1 MRAGIHKIA
10 KLAGVSIGTVDR
22 ALHGRAGISS
32 ATRKK
37 VLAIAEKLHYRP
49 NAAARI
55 LAVGRP
61 QFRIGVCIP
70 KEIRLFY
77 DQMRSGIFDEARRT
91 HGLGIEIVYRPVE
104 SLGAGEAGR
113 VRELVEQNVDAII
126 VTPGDERA
134 VAPAIDKAERAG
146 VRVVCVTTDA
156 PRSRRASVVC
166 VDPELNG
173 RLAAEVMAKFVPPG
187 SSVAMLTGMLSV
199 EEHRLKAKGFR
210 EGFAQDCEN
219 GEAAAVLEAHESAA
233 ECYRKTRRL
242 LEQFPALAGIY
253 VSTVNSLP
261 VCRALHD
268 ARRREVGVIAT
279 DVFPEMIRYFRQ
291 GTIRASIYQDPYLQG
306 QTAVRLLVDH
316 WLHTS
321 PIPPANYLNPVL
333 VLRTNLH
340 LFREVQASVTAQK
353 AGTAEQVIGRRGA
366 GVWSAG
372 VR

>member
-1 MRAGIHKIA
+1 MRAGIHTIA

-22 ALHGRAGISS
+22 ALHGRAGIST

-37 VLAIAEKLHYRP
+37 VLAIAAKLQYRP

-70 KEIRLFY
+70 KEIHLFY
-77 DQMRSGIFDEARRT
+77 DQMRAGIFDEAHRT
-91 HGLGIEIVYRPVE
+91 HGLGIEIVYRPVKN
-104 SLGAGEAGR
+104 LGAGEAER
-113 VRELVEQNVDAII
+113 VSELVEENVDAII
-126 VTPGDERA
+126 VTPGDARA
-134 VAPAIDKAERAG
+134 VRPAINKAERAG
-146 VRVVCVTTDA
+146 VCVVCVTTDA
-156 PRSRRASVVC
+156 PGSRRSSVVC

-173 RLAAEVMAKFVPPG
+173 RLAAELMAKLVPPG

-210 EGFAQDCEN
+210 EGFAQDCRN
-219 GEAAAVLEAHESAA
+219 GKIAAVLEAHESAA
-233 ECYRKTRRL
+233 ECYQKTRHL
-242 LEQFPALAGIY
+242 LAQFPALSGIY
-253 VSTVNSLP
+253 ISTVNSLP
-261 VCRALHD
+261 VCRALRDTDHS
-268 ARRREVGVIAT
+268 EMSVIAT

-316 WLHTS
+316 WLHNA
-321 PIPPANYLNPVL
+321 PLPLANYVNPVV

-340 LFREVQASVTAQK
+340 LFRELRVAATHNNNDGS
-353 AGTAEQVIGRRGA
+353 
-366 GVWSAG
+366 
-372 VR
+372 

>member
-10 KLAGVSIGTVDR
+10 KLARVSIGTVDR

-32 ATRKK
+32 MTRKK
-37 VLAIAEKLHYRP
+37 ILAIAEKLHYRP

-70 KEIRLFY
+70 KEIHLFY
-77 DQMRSGIFDEARRT
+77 DQMRAGIFDEAHRA
-91 HGLGIEIVYRPVE
+91 HGLGIEIVYLPVKN
-104 SLGAGEAGR
+104 LGADESGR
-113 VRELVEQNVDAII
+113 VSELVKQRVDAII
-126 VTPGDERA
+126 VTPGDACA

-156 PRSRRASVVC
+156 PRSRRSSVVC
-166 VDPELNG
+166 VDPELSG
-173 RLAAEVMAKFVPPG
+173 RLAAELMAKFVMPG

-210 EGFAQDCEN
+210 DGFAQDCRD
-219 GEAAAVLEAHESAA
+219 GRAVAVLEAHESAA

-242 LEQFPALAGIY
+242 LADFPALAGIY

-261 VCRALHD
+261 VCRALRD
-268 ARRREVGVIAT
+268 MERDDVRLIAT
-279 DVFPEMIRYFRQ
+279 DVFPDMIRYFRQ

-306 QTAVRLLVDH
+306 QMAVRLLVDH
-316 WLHTS
+316 WLNNA
-321 PIPPANYLNPVL
+321 PLAAENYLNPAI

-340 LFREVQASVTAQK
+340 LFRELHASTATPRVS
-353 AGTAEQVIGRRGA
+353 GSEILIHRR
-366 GVWSAG
+366 
-372 VR
+372 